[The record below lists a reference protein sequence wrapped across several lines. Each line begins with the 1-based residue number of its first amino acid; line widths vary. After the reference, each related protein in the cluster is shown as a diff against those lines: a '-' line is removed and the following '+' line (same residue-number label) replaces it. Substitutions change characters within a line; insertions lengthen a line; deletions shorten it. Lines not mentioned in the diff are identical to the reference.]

1 MGIFCEIMA
10 FLFAAASG
18 PKAPHEPVVIIVD

>member
-1 MGIFCEIMA
+1 M
-10 FLFAAASG
+10 FLFDLIEMFIVAMSG

>member
-1 MGIFCEIMA
+1 MDF
-10 FLFAAASG
+10 FFQLFAMLCAAAAG

>member
-1 MGIFCEIMA
+1 MY
-10 FLFAAASG
+10 FLIELFAMMFAAASD

>member
-1 MGIFCEIMA
+1 MDFFFC
-10 FLFAAASG
+10 LFAMLCGGSSG